1 MQTWFILIL
10 YAAHLWLQGQH
21 VNYHSSLFLVGNHG
35 TSCLQSLSEFRAS
48 PAGLSSVLST
58 LVLTPCTQYIL
69 FLLFVLPAASSTV
82 YYIFLF
88 EILVCFFFFPLTSSK
103 KLSLPPAVLLAF
115 WFGRWSFYFQLFWWR
130 FAGPCV
136 CFNTILLSTS
146 CCWITKFAN
155 KSGTIVFKLVTHS
168 SVCLCVLWIQYHLS
182 QLKCWLVWHLKIA

>member
-1 MQTWFILIL
+1 MQPIFDSKANIWTIT
-10 YAAHLWLQGQH
+10 HLF
-21 VNYHSSLFLVGNHG
+21 SSLEIMERAVCSH
-35 TSCLQSLSEFRAS
+35 SLSSEHLLRVYPQSF
-48 PAGLSSVLST
+48 PHLSWPLVLST
-58 LVLTPCTQYIL
+58 FSSSSLYCQLPLVLFTI
-69 FLLFVLPAASSTV
+69 
-82 YYIFLF
+82 
-88 EILVCFFFFPLTSSK
+88 FFFLKSWFVFFSPLTSSK

-130 FAGPCV
+130 FAGSCV